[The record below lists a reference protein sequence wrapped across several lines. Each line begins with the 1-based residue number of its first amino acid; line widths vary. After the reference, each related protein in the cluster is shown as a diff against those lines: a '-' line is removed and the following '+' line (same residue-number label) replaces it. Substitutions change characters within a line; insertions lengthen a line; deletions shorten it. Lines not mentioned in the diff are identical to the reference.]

1 MTSRVTRVQIVVEGL
16 QYSTD
21 FSRAAARPI
30 ILAQPSQLVYS
41 PHDYEWSQPVVSYDQ
56 VHQLEPLLLNN
67 RTLNP

>member
-1 MTSRVTRVQIVVEGL
+1 MTRVQIVVEGL

-41 PHDYEWSQPVVSYDQ
+41 PHDYEWSQTVVSHDQ
-56 VHQLEPLLLNN
+56 VHQLVPLI
-67 RTLNP
+67 T